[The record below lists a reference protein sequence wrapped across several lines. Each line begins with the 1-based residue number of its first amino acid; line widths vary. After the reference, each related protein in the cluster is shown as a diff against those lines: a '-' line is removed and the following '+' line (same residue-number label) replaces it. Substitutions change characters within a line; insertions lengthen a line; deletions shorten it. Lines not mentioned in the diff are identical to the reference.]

1 MLVLQDIV
9 SLESI
14 FNACD
19 VLSRDEYEKRLAQKK
34 KDQPTVAD
42 LLYFTRSFFQS
53 KRMQFTEVDRE
64 KKTRET
70 EKHSQKKPV
79 ASDVRSSIEV
89 DLSWVQPGVNVLV
102 DSGDEDR
109 PFVAKVLHVNSVSQ
123 QVQVKHLLNL

>member
-1 MLVLQDIV
+1 M

-34 KDQPTVAD
+34 KKDQLTVAD

-79 ASDVRSSIEV
+79 ASDVRSSIKV
-89 DLSWVQPGVNVLV
+89 DMSWVQPGVNVLV

-109 PFVAKVLHVNSVSQ
+109 PFVAKVLHVDSVSQ